1 MKFFKKYI
9 FPALYGLLVYFT
21 IRLLHDTDIRLKF
34 WTRSWKQNV
43 PEFVLSIAVGY
54 VGVYMFERL
63 FKYYNR
69 RWPLQF
75 SYQNLVRELAIM
87 VGANLVLMNLVFT
100 PWVIYLNGQL
110 YWDDLADICMIPAL
124 YAVVYYGI
132 ARARTYGVEET
143 GSVRAFIDLMVTI
156 HPEFERSP
164 ELEGVL
170 EVLLDEELSGE
181 AKMEIV
187 SVQMRDAFADQ

>member
-1 MKFFKKYI
+1 MLVVRHEQMRALGRAMTDRFVDATVERVAREH
-9 FPALYGLLVYFT
+9 PARYAELGPVATKALVE
-21 IRLLHDTDIRLKF
+21 D
-34 WTRSWKQNV
+34 
-43 PEFVLSIAVGY
+43 
-54 VGVYMFERL
+54 
-63 FKYYNR
+63 
-69 RWPLQF
+69 
-75 SYQNLVRELAIM
+75 
-87 VGANLVLMNLVFT
+87 
-100 PWVIYLNGQL
+100 
-110 YWDDLADICMIPAL
+110 
-124 YAVVYYGI
+124 GI